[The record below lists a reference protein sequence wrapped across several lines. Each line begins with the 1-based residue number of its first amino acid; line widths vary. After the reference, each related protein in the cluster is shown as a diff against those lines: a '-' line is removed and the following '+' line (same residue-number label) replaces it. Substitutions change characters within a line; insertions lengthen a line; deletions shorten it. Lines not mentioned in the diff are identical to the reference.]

1 MSVTKHRLSRVA
13 AVACVS
19 TVALG
24 AAVACGSDEP
34 TDPGA
39 KPEVLVVDTFG
50 DFGYRALAQQ
60 FEQEHGVRVEIRN
73 VAQLGDYTPQLVRY
87 LATGQGAGD
96 IVALEEGIITRFNP
110 ANFIDLRPYVG
121 NIDNEYIEWKFK
133 LGIAPNGKLFGL
145 PTDVGSLGVCYRL
158 DLFEEA
164 GLPTDRDEVS
174 ALWPTWE
181 DFIEVGKQYREAT
194 GRALLDSVTTAMS
207 ARIVQTG
214 GEIYYTEDYQLYK
227 GGGTE
232 AEDLVAAQSQAVK
245 DAWDLAEAMV
255 EADITAKVAT
265 WSSEWSEGFKTG
277 TFAATLC
284 PSWMT
289 GIVEANSGE
298 ENAGKWDIAAV
309 PGGGG
314 NWGGSWLAVPVTTKY
329 PEWAARLA
337 RFLTDAH
344 GQIEAFKEAGPLPTN
359 LEALANA
366 DFQNYTNPY
375 FNNAPTGRIFGET
388 VQKIDPV
395 VYGPRHAD
403 IRERAME
410 PAARL
415 FEQGQMTREEAF
427 KQFLRDVPLQGS
439 Y

>member
-19 TVALG
+19 AVALG

-227 GGGTE
+227 GAPE
-232 AEDLVAAQSQAVK
+232 PENLVAAQSQAVK

-277 TFAATLC
+277 TFAATFC

-289 GIVEANSGE
+289 GIVQANSGE

-314 NWGGSWLAVPVTTKY
+314 NWGGSWLAVPVTSKY
-329 PEWAARLA
+329 PEWAAKLA

-359 LEALANA
+359 LEALANP

-375 FNNAPTGRIFGET
+375 FNNAPTGKIFGET
-388 VQKIDPV
+388 ALKIDPV

>member
-1 MSVTKHRLSRVA
+1 MSVTKHRLSRAA
-13 AVACVS
+13 AVACVA

-24 AAVACGSDEP
+24 TAVACSKDDGP
-34 TDPGA
+34 ADPGA
-39 KPEVLVVDTFG
+39 KPEVLVIDTFG
-50 DFGYRALAQQ
+50 DMGFSGLAKE
-60 FEQEHGVRVEIRN
+60 FEEEHGIRVEIRN
-73 VAQLGDYTPQLVRY
+73 TAQLGDYTPQLVRY
-87 LATGQGAGD
+87 LATGEGAGD
-96 IVALEEGIITRFNP
+96 VVALEEGIITRFNP

-145 PTDVGSLGVCYRL
+145 PTDVGSMAVCYRL

-194 GRALLDSVTTAMS
+194 GKALLDSVTTAMS
-207 ARIVQTG
+207 ARMVQTG
-214 GEIYYTEDYQLYK
+214 GEMYYTPDYQLYR
-227 GGGTE
+227 GGQE
-232 AEDLVAAQSQAVK
+232 KENLVAAQSQAVK
-245 DAWDLAEAMV
+245 DAWDLAEKLI
-255 EADITAKVAT
+255 EADVTAKVAT
-265 WSSEWSEGFKTG
+265 WSPEWTEGFKTG

-289 GIVEANSGE
+289 GIVQANSGE

-309 PGGGG
+309 PGRSG
-314 NWGGSWLAVPVTTKY
+314 NWGGSWLAVPVTSKY
-329 PEWAARLA
+329 PEWAAKLA

-344 GQIEAFKEAGPLPTN
+344 GQLAAFKESGPLPTH
-359 LEALANA
+359 LEVLANP
-366 DFQNYTNPY
+366 DFQSYTNPY
-375 FNNAPTGRIFGET
+375 FNNAPTGKIYGET
-388 VQKIDPV
+388 VQNIDPV

-415 FEQGQMTREEAF
+415 WEQGQLTREQAF
-427 KQFLRDVPLQGS
+427 DQFLNDVPLQGS

>member
-13 AVACVS
+13 AVALVS
-19 TVALG
+19 SVALG

-34 TDPGA
+34 VDPGA

-50 DFGYRALAQQ
+50 NFGYAALAQQ
-60 FEQEHGVRVEIRN
+60 FEQEHGVKVQIRN
-73 VAQLGDYTPQLVRY
+73 TAQLGDYTPQLVRY

-96 IVALEEGIITRFNP
+96 VVALEEGIITRFNP
-110 ANFIDLRPYVG
+110 GNFVDLRPYVG
-121 NIDNEYIEWKFK
+121 DIDSEYLEWKFK

-145 PTDVGSLGVCYRL
+145 PTDVGSLGVCYRT

-174 ALWPTWE
+174 DLWPTWE
-181 DFIEVGKQYREAT
+181 DFAAVGKDYRAAT
-194 GRALLDSVTTAMS
+194 GKALLDSVTTAMS

-214 GEIYYTEDYQLYK
+214 GEIYYTADYELYK
-227 GGGTE
+227 GAPE
-232 AEDLVAAQSQAVK
+232 KENLVAANSKAVA
-245 DAWDLAEAMV
+245 DAWELADLLIENEV
-255 EADITAKVAT
+255 TAKVST
-265 WSSEWSEGFKTG
+265 WSPEWTEGFKTG

-289 GIVEANSGE
+289 GIVEGNSGE

-314 NWGGSWLAVPVTTKY
+314 NWGGSWLAVPTTSKY

-344 GQIEAFKEAGPLPTN
+344 GQVEAFKEAGPLPTN
-359 LEALANA
+359 LEALQNPE
-366 DFQNYTNPY
+366 FQAYTNAY
-375 FNNAPTGRIFGET
+375 FNNAPTGKIFGET
-388 VQKIDPV
+388 VQQIKPV
-395 VYGPRHAD
+395 IYGPRHAD
-403 IRERAME
+403 VRERAME

-415 FEQGQMTREEAF
+415 YEQGTLTREAAF
-427 KQFLRDVPLQGS
+427 DQFLTDVPLQGQF
-439 Y
+439 